1 MMSWSRPSTDNL
13 VMAGRLSDSRCR
25 SFQEMAGL
33 PHDLLLDLPISQA
46 NDAGSKRKDSR
57 SKHLA
62 TVLVGASQLD
72 VSSLGIAIVSVR
84 GASTGK
90 GASQ

>member
-1 MMSWSRPSTDNL
+1 
-13 VMAGRLSDSRCR
+13 MAGRLSDSRCR

-57 SKHLA
+57 SEHLA
-62 TVLVGASQLD
+62 TVLVATRRKLFGNCD
-72 VSSLGIAIVSVR
+72 RSVR
-84 GASTGK
+84 GPT
-90 GASQ
+90 

>member
-1 MMSWSRPSTDNL
+1 
-13 VMAGRLSDSRCR
+13 MAGRLSDSRCR

-33 PHDLLLDLPISQA
+33 PQDLLLDLPISQA

-62 TVLVGASQLD
+62 TVLVGDSQLD
-72 VSSLGIAIVSVR
+72 VSSLGIAIVACVDQPKR
-84 GASTGK
+84 QRHASTGK

>member
-1 MMSWSRPSTDNL
+1 
-13 VMAGRLSDSRCR
+13 MAGRLSDSRCR

-57 SKHLA
+57 S
-62 TVLVGASQLD
+62 
-72 VSSLGIAIVSVR
+72 
-84 GASTGK
+84 
-90 GASQ
+90 

>member
-1 MMSWSRPSTDNL
+1 
-13 VMAGRLSDSRCR
+13 MAGRLSDSRCR

-46 NDAGSKRKDSR
+46 SAGSKRKDSR

-62 TVLVGASQLD
+62 TVLVGDSQLD
-72 VSSLGIAIVSVR
+72 VSSLGIAIVACVDQPKR
-84 GASTGK
+84 QRHASTGK